1 MYKNVLSLRKGKVS
15 YVSKDIEIE
24 IPDRFDEEFVSAAKK
39 LEELVKG
46 DIASIVPAISLVAE
60 SAGSFSLADV
70 AASVIGQAV
79 RESRRSLNSFDSMTT
94 AIIQSVA
101 SAGITELVST
111 ASGTIEGFSDYVT
124 DVAADILEALEE
136 KNCFLPSDKP
146 YTSLI
151 QKLRGKKRHSLSRGD
166 WLAFANLFVAILLG
180 IWSMQPSKEDLEI
193 IRQNNIIIEQQS
205 IQNELLREENEL
217 LGEAN
222 ELQRERNELLHKVNE
237 LQRKEN
243 ELQRLQNICLI
254 ELSHAAQ
261 HLEDVGND
269 ADIFNDAA
277 DITR

>member
-1 MYKNVLSLRKGKVS
+1 
-15 YVSKDIEIE
+15 
-24 IPDRFDEEFVSAAKK
+24 
-39 LEELVKG
+39 
-46 DIASIVPAISLVAE
+46 
-60 SAGSFSLADV
+60 
-70 AASVIGQAV
+70 
-79 RESRRSLNSFDSMTT
+79 MTT

-111 ASGTIEGFSDYVT
+111 ASETIEGFSDYVT

-151 QKLRGKKRHSLSRGD
+151 QKLRGKKRHSLSCGD

-193 IRQNNIIIEQQS
+193 IRQNNIIIEQQF

-222 ELQRERNELLHKVNE
+222 ELQRERNELLRKVNE